1 MKEKRM
7 HTIQTTLDKNS
18 DYCLPYFNSRCSQV
32 ALRHWMTL
40 LAQFV
45 YLSITTPPSFRI
57 ALITFVVLAWTSV
70 HHWRN
75 HGLPTGLGHAHCA
88 VPHSCSHSAVM
99 ILPLPVHS
107 RHSFPRNS
115 KGSKRSIAKSERANG
130 GNGFYA
136 EQCTLLQAILY
147 IPSLA
152 RSSLP
157 GMRIPT
163 M

>member
-70 HHWRN
+70 HH
-75 HGLPTGLGHAHCA
+75 
-88 VPHSCSHSAVM
+88 
-99 ILPLPVHS
+99 
-107 RHSFPRNS
+107 
-115 KGSKRSIAKSERANG
+115 
-130 GNGFYA
+130 
-136 EQCTLLQAILY
+136 
-147 IPSLA
+147 
-152 RSSLP
+152 
-157 GMRIPT
+157 
-163 M
+163 